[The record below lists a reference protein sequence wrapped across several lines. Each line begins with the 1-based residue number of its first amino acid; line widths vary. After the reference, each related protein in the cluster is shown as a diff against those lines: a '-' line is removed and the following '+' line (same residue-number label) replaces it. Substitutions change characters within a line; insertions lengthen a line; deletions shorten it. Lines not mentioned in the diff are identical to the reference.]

1 MNYHNE
7 LRTFNVKRKDATIL
21 DDVVRKINLYTEQH
35 CTLFYTK
42 EDTDMVKLDVDDCY
56 VYDVSDK
63 NHTYK
68 TLWWEY
74 ECSSTY
80 LQ

>member
-1 MNYHNE
+1 MKYLNE
-7 LRTFNVKRKDATIL
+7 LRTVNVKSKDATTP
-21 DDVVRKINLYTEQH
+21 DDVIRKMNLYIEQH
-35 CTLFYTK
+35 RTHFYTK